1 MSTTTTS
8 DLEVV
13 IPEGAEVEVVE
24 VKGEP
29 TEVAVNSPVKDLEVT
44 ISEKGE
50 ISGKSLTK
58 SDVVIE
64 ATSNKETVTLALK
77 SNFKKSDISVDTGKL
92 DLTVNTG
99 KFHRSTITAGK
110 KSDSI
115 RFSGITKVTNST
127 LSMGKG
133 SDTVTFKDGIKFK
146 GKTTID
152 LGKGGADSVI
162 IEGEAKKITVDNFS
176 KKDSITIAGETF
188 DYKDIKNGAELAGVK
203 VNLA

>member
-13 IPEGAEVEVVE
+13 IPEGADVEVVE

-58 SDVVIE
+58 SEVVIE

-77 SNFKKSDISVDTGKL
+77 SNFKKSDITVDTGKL
-92 DLTVNTG
+92 DVTINTD
-99 KFHRSTITAGK
+99 KFHKSTITAGN
-110 KSDSI
+110 KSD
-115 RFSGITKVTNST
+115 
-127 LSMGKG
+127 L
-133 SDTVTFKDGIKFK
+133 
-146 GKTTID
+146 
-152 LGKGGADSVI
+152 
-162 IEGEAKKITVDNFS
+162 
-176 KKDSITIAGETF
+176 
-188 DYKDIKNGAELAGVK
+188 
-203 VNLA
+203 